1 MAGAAPHV
9 MVLPFPA
16 QGHVTPLMELSH
28 RLVDHGLR
36 VTFVCTEPIRKL
48 LLDALAD
55 NKKALDGIRL
65 VSVPD
70 GLADGDSH
78 RDLGKVL
85 AGVLGRVPGYVEEL
99 IRKAEASE
107 EKKVRWL
114 VADATMACCFQA
126 ARSLGVRVA
135 SVCPS
140 SAACLVTSLRIPQL
154 IQDGFFDDKGFP
166 KRHGTFE
173 LAPGMPPLRPTQM
186 TWNIDGALEGRRA
199 AFELAFGIAQVTDL
213 AEIVMCNSFHEA
225 ETGAF
230 ELCPD
235 IMPIGP
241 LFADQELRKPVG
253 QFWPEDAS
261 CLEWLDAQPEGSV
274 VYVAFGSF
282 TIFDP
287 RQFRELAEGLELTGR
302 PFLWVVRPDF
312 TSGGLSKAW
321 FDEFQKRVAGIG
333 MIVSWCPQQQ
343 VRTRCTAKNCS
354 IMSCVLGSSHDLHAI
369 STDMQVLAHPAV
381 ACFVSHCGW
390 NSTMEGVRNGVPI
403 VCWPYFSDQFA
414 NQSYI
419 CDIWRTG
426 LDVTHGDDGVV
437 TKEEVKDK
445 LERLTGDKG
454 IAERA
459 RMLRDAARK
468 SVNEGGSSYEN
479 FKRFVDLLTE

>member
-28 RLVDHGLR
+28 RLVDHGFQ
-36 VTFVCTEPIRKL
+36 VTFVCTEPIHKL
-48 LLDALAD
+48 LLDALQRDAD
-55 NKKALDGIRL
+55 GDSGGGEALDGIRL
-65 VSVPD
+65 VSIPD
-70 GLADGDSH
+70 GLADGDSR

-85 AGVLGRVPGYVEEL
+85 AGVLGRVPGYVVEL
-99 IRKAEASE
+99 IRATEASGE
-107 EKKVRWL
+107 RKVRWL
-114 VADATMACCFQA
+114 VADSTMACCYQA
-126 ARSLGVRVA
+126 ARDLGVRVA
-135 SVCPS
+135 SVCPA

-154 IQDGFFDDKGFP
+154 VQDGFFDHNGFP
-166 KRHGTFE
+166 KRNGKIE
-173 LAPGMPPLRPTQM
+173 LAPGMPPLCPTQM
-186 TWNIDGALEGRRA
+186 AWNIDGAPEGRQA
-199 AFELAFGIAQVTDL
+199 AFELVLGMAQVTGL
-213 AEIVMCNSFHEA
+213 AEIVMCNSFLEA
-225 ETGAF
+225 ETAAF

-235 IMPIGP
+235 IVPIGP

-321 FDEFQKRVAGIG
+321 FDEFQKRVAGKG
-333 MIVSWCPQQQ
+333 VIVSWCPQQQ
-343 VRTRCTAKNCS
+343 VR
-354 IMSCVLGSSHDLHAI
+354 
-369 STDMQVLAHPAV
+369 VLAHPAV

-390 NSTMEGVRNGVPI
+390 NSAMEGARNGVPI
-403 VCWPYFSDQFA
+403 LCWPYFSDQFA
-414 NQSYI
+414 NRSYI

-426 LDVTHGDDGVV
+426 LGVTHGEDGIV
-437 TKEEVKDK
+437 TKEEVKTR
-445 LERLTGDKG
+445 LEQLTGDKG

-459 RMLRDAARK
+459 RVLGDAARK
-468 SVNEGGSSYEN
+468 SVSEGGSSYDN
-479 FKRFVDLLTE
+479 FKRFVHLLTE